1 MTGFT
6 RRNWLLVPG
15 TLCTAAIFDPLLDAL
30 DVPSENRDALTLDQ
44 PSIAAYR
51 DRLPS
56 RAAPGSIVCGFS
68 LGAIVTAHCADLL
81 AHVHAI
87 VLFGIN
93 PYADAPEKRAGR
105 LLMRDQV
112 ATMGARRFME
122 ANPPPLFAGDVPTA
136 HATIAAMAA
145 EAETYL
151 PAQTELALSR
161 PGALPALSQC
171 IAPVI
176 ILTGTRDAMT
186 PVAQAAA
193 AAEAAPDGR
202 TIALEGLGHYALLED
217 PSACADTLRP
227 ALTLLNEVG

>member
-6 RRNWLLVPG
+6 RQNWLLVPG
-15 TLCTAAIFDPLLDAL
+15 TLCTPAIFEPLLKAL
-30 DVPSENRDALTLDQ
+30 EVPTENRDALTLDQ

-51 DRLPS
+51 ERLPA

-93 PYADAPEKRAGR
+93 PYADAPERRAGR
-105 LLMRDQV
+105 LSMRDQV
-112 ATMGARRFME
+112 AAKGARGFVE
-122 ANPPPLFAGDVPTA
+122 ANPPPLFAGDVATA
-136 HATIAAMAA
+136 RAAIAAMAA
-145 EAETYL
+145 ETETHL

-161 PGALPALSQC
+161 PSALPALNQC
-171 IAPVI
+171 VTPVI
-176 ILTGTRDAMT
+176 ILAGTNDTMT
-186 PVAQAAA
+186 PLAQAAV
-193 AAEAAPDGR
+193 AAEAAPYSQ
-202 TIALEGLGHYALLED
+202 TIALDGLGHYALLED
-217 PSACADTLRP
+217 PGACAKALRS